1 MTNVITAEFFN
12 VSLKCLRIPTLR
24 IISNL
29 LNPIKYIPTKE
40 NLPRDWRGLADLM
53 GYNQEDISSFQC
65 TPDSTLSVL
74 TKWSESKG
82 STIKM
87 FLLFL
92 NRMDRFDVYDDI
104 VMLVVADINSH
115 KSNVRQNIDTSAF
128 ITVSDRKLHHSLP
141 PKQYDASILYA
152 DDDAKFAAEVIT
164 ILEQQYRLDIF
175 LKERD
180 LIGGTIE
187 HDATM
192 QVIAKR
198 SNRLIIIL
206 SPAFLESSEN
216 KYFTSFAQ
224 SIGIEQRRRKI
235 IPCIYKDCEIPYEL
249 KPLHKLDYRRSG
261 ILYNFYEK
269 LYSSIIPAETVVA
282 LPRSAENTP
291 VPMRSTLTVP
301 QASTKSMKEHSS
313 LPDLSIK
320 SDTTTSDTDSD
331 TISRSSLSPENHT
344 PAKKTILTKFQ
355 KIFKKKQKLVA
366 AS

>member
-12 VSLKCLRIPTLR
+12 VSLRCLRIPTLR

-29 LNPIKYIPTKE
+29 LNPVKYIPTKE
-40 NLPRDWRGLADLM
+40 CLPRDWRGLADLM

-65 TPDSTLSVL
+65 TPDPTLSVL
-74 TKWSESKG
+74 RKWSECEG
-82 STIKM
+82 TTVKM

-92 NRMDRFDVYDDI
+92 EKMDRFDVFDDI
-104 VMLVVADINSH
+104 IMLVIADINSH
-115 KSNVRQNIDTSAF
+115 KSSVRQNIDTSPF
-128 ITVSDRKLHHSLP
+128 ITVQDR
-141 PKQYDASILYA
+141 
-152 DDDAKFAAEVIT
+152 EVQHQDVVT
-164 ILEQQYRLDIF
+164 ILEQQYKMDIF

-187 HDATM
+187 HEATM

-235 IPCIYKDCEIPYEL
+235 IPCIYKDCEIPFEL

-269 LYSSIIPAETVVA
+269 LYSSIVPVETIT
-282 LPRSAENTP
+282 LPRSAGNTP
-291 VPMRSTLTVP
+291 VPSRSTLTVP
-301 QASTKSMKEHSS
+301 QVSVKSMKEHSS
-313 LPDLSIK
+313 LPDLSIQ
-320 SDTTTSDTDSD
+320 SVTTSDADAD
-331 TISRSSLSPENHT
+331 TISRSSLSTTEQT
-344 PAKKTILTKFQ
+344 PTKKTMLTKLQ